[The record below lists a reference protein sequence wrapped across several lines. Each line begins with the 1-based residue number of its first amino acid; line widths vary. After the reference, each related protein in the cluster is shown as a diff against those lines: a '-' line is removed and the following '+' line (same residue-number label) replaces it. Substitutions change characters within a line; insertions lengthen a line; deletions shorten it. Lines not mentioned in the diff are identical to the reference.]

1 MIQSIC
7 LPLVSKYIAFLLF
20 INGSY
25 FQSDLCCLVY
35 TSFTY
40 ESSPQTAGSSSFQ
53 WVVTAEGL
61 WNSPV
66 ESFKSLFLR
75 LLPASPPLESQ
86 PC

>member
-7 LPLVSKYIAFLLF
+7 LPLVSKYITFLWF

-40 ESSPQTAGSSSFQ
+40 ESSPQTVGSSSFQ
-53 WVVTAEGL
+53 GVVAADGL

-66 ESFKSLFLR
+66 ESFKSLFLP
-75 LLPASPPLESQ
+75 LLPASAPLESQ